1 MTPDETVT
9 EFIRRMER
17 KDVAGAFELCA
28 DDLVYENVPMEP
40 IYESKQAAMEFLD
53 GFVGSTDEVAWP
65 VHRQAATGDVVMNER
80 TDRFRFGETW
90 VEVRVVGVWE
100 VRDGAIVLWRDYF
113 DSAEMNAGLASL
125 G

>member
-9 EFIRRMER
+9 EFIRRITA
-17 KDVAGAFELCA
+17 KDVDGAFELCA
-28 DDLVYENVPMEP
+28 DDLVYENVPMQP
-40 IYESKQAAMEFLD
+40 VYESKQAALEFLG
-53 GFVGSTDEVAWP
+53 GFIGGTDEVDWP
-65 VHRQAATGDVVMNER
+65 VHHQTATGDIVMNER
-80 TDRFRFGETW
+80 TDRFRFGDKW
-90 VEVRVVGVWE
+90 VAVRVVGVWE